1 MKPEKTESTH
11 QFNPYWL
18 EQGYGARSQVFQ
30 NLMRF
35 RVRNILLVSSLY
47 DLFLLE
53 EDGRLYE
60 LLREEYQELN
70 LTHTPELTRVSSG
83 KQALALVRQS
93 NQFDLIIT
101 TPHIEDM
108 PVNKFAKKV
117 RAASQDLPIVIL
129 AYDHRELT
137 ELGLYHDTS
146 IFDQMFVWQ
155 GDFRLLIAIIKYV
168 EDKRNVQHDTET
180 VGVQSII
187 LVEDRVQY
195 YSSFLPIIYVE
206 LFKQARRL
214 ISEGINLSHRFL
226 RMRARPKILLCTTY
240 EEAWSY
246 FKKYRESILGI
257 VSDINYP
264 RKGKHDPVAG
274 LKFAKHVK
282 RLQFDIPILLQSST
296 AEHEKEINEL
306 GCSFLLKGSPTLLQE
321 LRQFM
326 VDHFG
331 FGEFVF
337 RRNNGLE
344 VGRAHD
350 LQSLE
355 EQLKSVP
362 DDSIKYHS
370 ERNHFSKWLKARTEF
385 WLALQLRPRQLEDFE
400 SVDGL
405 RDSLIKSVHAYRANR
420 QLGIITDFKK
430 ELFYPL
436 SSFARIGGGSLGGK
450 ARGLSFLNKLI
461 YNYKINDHFTGVNIY
476 VPPAVVLGTEIFER
490 FLDENKLHDF
500 ALKCTDD
507 HEIIRRFLEAQIFP
521 VEAFEKLKAF
531 LEIVETPLAV
541 RSSSLLEDSQYYPFA
556 GVYNTFMLANNNKNL
571 DVRLF
576 ELLNAVKRVYAST
589 FSRNAKSYFR
599 ATTYR
604 LEEER
609 MAVVIQKMVGGRHQD
624 RFYPDLAGVV
634 KSYNFYPVGP
644 QQASDGLAS
653 VALGLGKTVVDGGN
667 HVKFSPKYPQ
677 HLPQFAS
684 VTEALNNNQQHFYA
698 LNLMGRSPDLS
709 ESKDTLLERFGL
721 EQAEEDGTLK
731 YAGSTY
737 SPQNNAIYDG
747 ISRPGQRLVT
757 FAPIL
762 KHKLFPLPEILQ
774 YMLEMGSWA
783 MGTPVELEFAVSLS
797 PAGRKIAKFG
807 LLQLRPMALRHE
819 LEALEFDEVDDQQVI
834 CRSDRV
840 LGHGVAGDIYDVVVI
855 DPKTFDRLNS
865 REAAREVSIMNQK
878 LVARNAPYVLIGVGR
893 WGSLDPFL
901 GIPVRWEQISGARAI
916 VEAGFDDLAVMP
928 SQGSHFFHNLTS
940 FNVGYFTVA
949 PHAQGS
955 SLCWEWLRV
964 QPVAESMLYT
974 RLLHFDSP
982 VVVKMNGR
990 KNEGVIL
997 KPE

>member
-1 MKPEKTESTH
+1 MKPDKTESTD

-60 LLREEYQELN
+60 LLREEYQGLN
-70 LTHTPELTRVSSG
+70 LTHTPEITRVSSG
-83 KQALALVRQS
+83 KQALALARRDR
-93 NQFDLIIT
+93 QFDLIIT

-108 PVNKFAKKV
+108 PVHKFAKKV
-117 RAASQDLPIVIL
+117 KSAGLDLPIVVL

-137 ELGLYHDTS
+137 ELGLYHDIS
-146 IFDQMFVWQ
+146 MFDQVFVWQ

-195 YSSFLPIIYVE
+195 YSSFLPLIYVE

-240 EEAWSY
+240 EEAWSC

-264 RKGKHDPVAG
+264 RKGKHDPLAG

-296 AEHEKEINEL
+296 AEHEKAIHEL

-321 LRQFM
+321 LRKFM
-326 VDHFG
+326 IDHFG
-331 FGEFVF
+331 FGDFVF
-337 RRNNGLE
+337 RTDDGRD
-344 VGRAHD
+344 VGQAHD

-355 EQLKSVP
+355 ERLRTVP
-362 DDSIKYHS
+362 DESIKYHS

-400 SVDGL
+400 SVQGL
-405 RDSLIKSVHAYRANR
+405 RDSLIASVHAYRANR
-420 QLGIITDFKK
+420 QRGIITDFKK

-461 YNYKINDHFTGVNIY
+461 YNYKINDHFPGVNIY
-476 VPPAVVLGTEIFER
+476 VPPAVVLGTEIFEQ
-490 FLDENKLHDF
+490 FLDDNQLHDF
-500 ALKCTDD
+500 ALKCAHD
-507 HEIIRRFLEAQIFP
+507 HEINRRFLEAHKFP
-521 VEAFEKLKAF
+521 IEAAEKLEAF

-556 GVYNTFMLANNNKNL
+556 GVYNTFMLANNHR
-571 DVRLF
+571 DARVRLF

-589 FSRNAKSYFR
+589 FSQSAKSYFR

-609 MAVVIQKMVGGRHQD
+609 MAVVIQKMVGRRHGD
-624 RFYPDLAGVV
+624 RYYPDLAGVV
-634 KSYNFYPVGP
+634 KSYNFYPAGP

-653 VALGLGKTVVDGGN
+653 VALGLGKTVVEGGN
-667 HVKFSPKYPQ
+667 HVKFSPKYPL
-677 HLPQFAS
+677 HLPQFTS
-684 VTEALNNNQQHFYA
+684 VNEALNNNQQHFYA

-709 ESKDTLLERFGL
+709 ETRDTLLEKVGL
-721 EQAEEDGTLK
+721 DRAEEDGTLK

-737 SPQNNAIYDG
+737 SRQNDAIYDG
-747 ISRPGQRLVT
+747 IARPGQRLVT

-762 KHKLFPLPEILQ
+762 KHKLFPLPEILE

-783 MGTPVELEFAVSLS
+783 MGTPVELEFAVSLTS
-797 PAGRKIAKFG
+797 PGRKRARFG

-819 LEALEFDEVDDQQVI
+819 LEALEFDEVDDQALL

-840 LGHGVAGDIYDVVVI
+840 LGHGVAGDIHDVVIV
-855 DPKTFDRLNS
+855 DSETFDRLNS
-865 REAAREVSIMNQK
+865 AEAAREVSIMNQK

-916 VEAGFDDLAVMP
+916 VEAGFDDVAVMP

-949 PHAQGS
+949 PHVSG
-955 SLCWEWLRV
+955 CFIEWEWLRR
-964 QPVAESMLYT
+964 QPAAESMLYT
-974 RLLHFDSP
+974 RLLHFDTP
-982 VVVKMNGR
+982 VVVKMNGS